1 VKLKLTLLVTILT
14 LSHLLGFG
22 QEVTLKGKLLD
33 YETNRIVFAAAVIA
47 DASKYG
53 ALTDENGLFEF
64 KANTKGLEIYFFGY
78 YPVKMKNIPTGQT
91 SVDFGEIKM
100 LPDHLMDRGIIGGPS
115 IPPDEEMIDKDK
127 ELKEAMLTKYY
138 LIVLGD
144 TLKPSFDCQFFVY
157 DFQKQGH

>member
-1 VKLKLTLLVTILT
+1 MKLKLTLLATILT

-53 ALTDENGLFEF
+53 ALTDKNGQFEF
-64 KANTKGLEIYFFGY
+64 KANTKGLEIYFFGC

-100 LPDHLMDRGIIGGPS
+100 LPNHIMDRGVIGGPS
-115 IPPDEEMIDKDK
+115 IPPDKKTIDKDQA
-127 ELKEAMLTKYY
+127 LKESMLREYY

-144 TLKPSFDCQFFVY
+144 TLKPSFDGKFFVY
-157 DFQKQGH
+157 DFQKQGR